1 MVELK
6 MSRDENKKGVSKNIM
21 ATKNAKSGKN
31 TKGVATKATKS
42 VEVAEVE
49 ALPTIEATDEVVLD
63 APSDVTA
70 VAEGNV
76 VCSPCGVEKEQS
88 VANFSPMAKGGF
100 RNICKPCQTQASL
113 AWTTKRADYRK
124 QYQRAIQLINLG
136 IPAIVPNAKDW
147 VSGDVIMTVAYTDK
161 NGVEIPSRV
170 AEDVYAEM
178 KQAQADARAERKAE
192 LDAQNADL
200 KAQRQA
206 ERAELKAQRDAD
218 RETAKAN
225 RLAERAELKAQRDAE
240 RAEKAETA
248 KAEREAK
255 AVERANERAVKM
267 AEKAEQARADRE
279 AKAVERAEAQKQKAL
294 EKAQAVADKAEARR
308 QSAVE
313 KAMSA
318 TA

>member
-1 MVELK
+1 
-6 MSRDENKKGVSKNIM
+6 M
-21 ATKNAKSGKN
+21 ATKNAKSNK
-31 TKGVATKATKS
+31 KGVATKATET

-49 ALPTIEATDEVVLD
+49 TPVIEVSEDVVLD
-63 APSDVTA
+63 APSDITA
-70 VAEGNV
+70 VADGNV
-76 VCSPCGVEKEQS
+76 VCSACNVEKEQT

-124 QYQRAIQLINLG
+124 DYQRAIQLINLG

-170 AEDVYAEM
+170 AEEVYAEM
-178 KQAQADARAERKAE
+178 KQAVADARAERKAE
-192 LDAQNADL
+192 LDAQNAEL

-206 ERAELKAQRDAD
+206 ERAELKAQRDAE
-218 RETAKAN
+218 RAEAKEQ
-225 RLAERAELKAQRDAE
+225 RQAERAELRAQRDAE
-240 RAEKAETA
+240 RAEKAEQA
-248 KAEREAK
+248 KADREAK
-255 AVERANERAVKM
+255 AVERANERAVKN
-267 AEKAEQARADRE
+267 AEKAETARLARE

-294 EKAQAVADKAEARR
+294 DKAQAIADKAEARR